1 MPRHGSIRYERHAIA
16 ATMIYD
22 LIYTSY
28 CFAAAYRSE
37 TSLQFAMSQMALT

>member
-1 MPRHGSIRYERHAIA
+1 MATTAADATDGHAVAERRNQV
-16 ATMIYD
+16 

-28 CFAAAYRSE
+28 CFAAAYRWA

>member
-1 MPRHGSIRYERHAIA
+1 MATTAADATDGHAIA
-16 ATMIYD
+16 ATRIYD

-28 CFAAAYRSE
+28 CFAAEYRAA